1 MFGIGS
7 QELLVILLV
16 VLLLFGGKRI
26 PEIARSL
33 GGGLRDFRKAMHDVQ
48 REVDVG
54 GLVNPPPELPD
65 ASAAPQRKEATA
77 AAPPSK
83 PTNLDGGEGI

>member
-48 REVDVG
+48 REVDVA
-54 GLVNPPPELPD
+54 GLVNPPPEPTN
-65 ASAAPQRKEATA
+65 APVPAPHGEEPTP
-77 AAPPSK
+77 APPSK
-83 PTNLDGGEGI
+83 PTTLSGGEGI